1 MRNFF
6 IAFWPPLLAPLL
18 GILSRGGSYNIT
30 FVCLSLCLSV
40 CPSVCLSVC
49 LFVCLSI
56 HPSVQHFCQAR
67 VKNFFCVFF
76 FRNLDNWNIEK
87 PTKLIFQE
95 NYFLLNF
102 GEKKFLTLVFLGNNL
117 KWKLILLLIFHR
129 ESHIWQNSSSQVMS
143 QNTVDQLN
151 CRIL

>member
-40 CPSVCLSVC
+40 CPSVCLFVC
-49 LFVCLSI
+49 LFVCPSI
-56 HPSVQHFCQAR
+56 CQFSIFVRQGLRIFSVF
-67 VKNFFCVFF
+67 FF